1 MIDKR
6 PILIVEDDADL
17 CAALAEGFAE
27 TGEFE
32 AICVDTCAA
41 AEEAA
46 TAADRRI
53 DAIVL
58 DRNLPDGDGRDLC
71 LGLRRALVHLPI
83 IMLTGAGDV
92 GDVVSGLEAGA
103 NDYVVKPFRMAVLLA
118 RLRAQLRL
126 ADSSATAVLP
136 LGPYTFKPGE
146 KLLIDAATHR
156 CIRLTGK
163 EVTLLKFL
171 SHARQPTDRETLLH
185 AVWGYGADIETHT
198 IETHVYRLRRK
209 IESEPG
215 QARLLITE
223 NGGYRLDMGASAA
236 A

>member
-1 MIDKR
+1 MTDKR
-6 PILIVEDDADL
+6 PILVVEDDADL
-17 CAALAEGFAE
+17 RATLADGFAE
-27 TGEFE
+27 SGEFE
-32 AICVDTCAA
+32 AIGVDTCAA

-46 TAADRRI
+46 TAPDRRI
-53 DAIVL
+53 DAVIL

-71 LGLRRALVHLPI
+71 LRLRRSLVRLPI
-83 IMLTGAGDV
+83 IMLTGAAELSDI
-92 GDVVSGLEAGA
+92 VSGLNAGA
-103 NDYVVKPFRMAVLLA
+103 NDYVAKPFRMAVLLA
-118 RLRAQLRL
+118 RLRAQLRA
-126 ADSSATAVLP
+126 ADNSDAALVP
-136 LGPYTFKPGE
+136 LGAYTFKPGD
-146 KLLIDAATHR
+146 KLLLDTSTNR
-156 CIRLTGK
+156 CIRLTCK

-171 SHARQPTDRETLLH
+171 AHTRQPTDRETLLQ